1 MVNFAAPLTTCTNAS
16 DDNRFVLT
24 GSVHAS
30 SSGNT
35 GNMYFQFLFQSFVV
49 YDDLLVGKTHLRQDG
64 DRAWDAHRSADH
76 DLASIATHGSW
87 PVS

>member
-1 MVNFAAPLTTCTNAS
+1 
-16 DDNRFVLT
+16 
-24 GSVHAS
+24 
-30 SSGNT
+30 
-35 GNMYFQFLFQSFVV
+35 MYFQFLFQSFVV

-76 DLASIATHGSW
+76 DLASIATHGPW